1 MGKLIK
7 LNNEKRTIFIGDIH
21 GDIKSVERILKLYPP
36 EENRLVFLG
45 DYVDRGEYSKE
56 VVDKLFNLEEKFFDN
71 IVLLM
76 GNHEA
81 FPIIK
86 CSPSNFWDVVKL
98 KKEEYSF
105 YVKKLINLPLAVEME
120 NILTIHGAVPD
131 INNVEEINDIN
142 MSSEDKK
149 FIDTIWGDFEEGIF
163 SPYVDPFSGRPK
175 FGENYFDNIMKKLNK
190 KILIRA
196 HDPKADVIMFNNRCI
211 TLITSIYY
219 GSRRIAVIEK
229 GVNPES
235 IKDIKIQFL

>member
-56 VVDKLFNLEEKFFDN
+56 VVDKLFNLKEKFFDN

-98 KKEEYSF
+98 KKEEYNF

-196 HDPKADVIMFNNRCI
+196 HDPKADVIMFNRCI